1 MIDRKTLE
9 AILKEVLRGT
19 GIFQVDIR
27 VDPGNRIL
35 VHVDKTEG
43 ITIEDCARISRALEG
58 KLNRDREDFSL
69 EVSSPGLDAP
79 LRVPEQYMKNI
90 GRMVSVQLRDGS
102 RVLGILRDS
111 DGEGIHLEVPAG
123 KKGAKP
129 ESQDL
134 KFTEIT
140 STKVQ
145 IQF

>member
-1 MIDRKTLE
+1 MIDRPTLE
-9 AILKEVLRGT
+9 AILQEVLSGT

-35 VHVDKTEG
+35 VHVDTMEG
-43 ITIEDCARISRALEG
+43 ITIEDCARISRALGER
-58 KLNRDREDFSL
+58 LDRDREDFSL

-79 LRVPEQYMKNI
+79 FRVPEQYIKNI
-90 GRMVSVQLRDGS
+90 GRMVSVQFLDGR
-102 RVLGILRDS
+102 RVLGLLKES
-111 DGEGIHLEVPAG
+111 DREGIQLEVPAG

-129 ESQDL
+129 ESLDL